1 MSLTLVFIVSG
12 LETGSLYALMAL
24 GLVLIYKTQSIV
36 NFAHGE
42 FLMAGAFIGFTTYQ
56 TLAWPFP
63 VSLVV
68 AVLGSAMLGAAVER
82 IVVRP
87 LTDHPHATLAMAT
100 VGVSV
105 AIRGAARLPFGSDIY
120 TFPPIV
126 SGPLVAIGPILI
138 SPQSILTVC
147 VALALTAMVFLLL
160 RVTRLGREI
169 KATQQ
174 NSIGAKVVGINIGR
188 IYSVSWALAS
198 AIGGAA
204 GVLAAPLTLLYP
216 DMGAGFL
223 LKGFAAA
230 VLGGFGSAPGAVA
243 GGFLIGVIEKLV
255 GGFVSTSL
263 IDVSSYIIIIVVMF
277 IRPQGLFGRRLSA
290 RV

>member
-1 MSLTLVFIVSG
+1 MSLLLVLIVSG

-63 VSLVV
+63 VAMAV
-68 AVLGSAMLGAAVER
+68 AILGSALLGAAVER
-82 IVVRP
+82 VVVRQ
-87 LTDHPHATLAMAT
+87 LADHPHATLAMAT

-105 AIRGAARLPFGSDIY
+105 AIRGAARIPFGGDIY
-120 TFPPIV
+120 TFPPIIAGAPI
-126 SGPLVAIGPILI
+126 SIGPLLI
-138 SPQSILTVC
+138 SPQSFLTIGTVIILTV
-147 VALALTAMVFLLL
+147 VVFMLL
-160 RVTRLGREI
+160 RYTRLGREI
-169 KATQQ
+169 RATQQ
-174 NSIGAKVVGINIGR
+174 NPVGAKVVGVNTGR
-188 IYSVSWALAS
+188 IYSMSWALAS

-216 DMGAGFL
+216 DMGASFL
-223 LKGFAAA
+223 IKGFAAA
-230 VLGGFGSAPGAVA
+230 VLGGFGSAPGAVV
-243 GGFLIGVIEKLV
+243 GGFLIGIIEKVTGVL
-255 GGFVSTSL
+255 VSTSL
-263 IDVSSYIIIIVVMF
+263 IDVSSYVIIIVVML